1 MDWLNFILGAATIV
15 SGGGWFLN
23 WKAYR
28 AKTNAEADSAAVSAM
43 KDAIAELRISND
55 KFQALNDKNLGVIAT
70 KDEKIEALNERI
82 GTLREDAAT
91 LKMIMCRHDACPFR
105 EPLKGQG
112 GEWYE
117 KHRTDETLVDTE
129 SIYSIAKRKG
139 YYLRHL
145 PVKPKEVPVTDE
157 KEG

>member
-1 MDWLNFILGAATIV
+1 MDMDWITLITGAAGIIA
-15 SGGGWFLN
+15 GGGWFLN
-23 WKAYR
+23 WRAYK

-55 KFQALNDKNLGVIAT
+55 KFQALNDKNQGTIAD
-70 KDEKIEALNERI
+70 KDAKIEALNERI
-82 GTLREDAAT
+82 GTLREDVAT
-91 LKMIMCRHDACPFR
+91 LKMIICRHDACPFR

-117 KHRTDETLVDTE
+117 MHRTDETLVDTE

-139 YYLRHL
+139 YYIKRL
-145 PVKPKEVPVTDE
+145 PVKPNEMPATAD
-157 KEG
+157 